1 MVTIRQAFLTIHGGP
16 EDGMALLLS
25 ARPVVLGRR
34 ADSDI
39 VVDDPAVSRR
49 HALIMD
55 TPHGLVLRDLG
66 SNNGTYVN
74 GVDIGAG
81 LHLLSNEDGI
91 RLADSRVALTFRQSV
106 ESRVVLEPEPL
117 ASPA

>member
-1 MVTIRQAFLTIHGGP
+1 MVTTRQTFLTIHGGP

-39 VVDDPAVSRR
+39 VVDDATVSRQ
-49 HALIMD
+49 HAIIMD

-66 SNNGTYVN
+66 SVNGTKVN
-74 GVDIGAG
+74 GVDIGDG
-81 LHLLSNEDGI
+81 PYLLSSGDGI

-106 ESRVVLEPEPL
+106 ESTVVLEPQPV